1 MKVQVSFRQVKKDSA
16 LLVAVS
22 DSALHI
28 MNRMFGDASLY
39 AAGIFGWNADFFQ
52 LPFGVVVA
60 AGYRPQGTWYAYDR
74 LQMWYDVFRLAKTEE
89 ERDKVRY
96 AVASDM
102 RGDVSLSYHHAAL
115 ARGYV
120 SRKGTG
126 YREAYRGRFGIG
138 VKVHNPSY
146 GMTSHHH
153 IEYYTL

>member
-22 DSALHI
+22 DSVLHL

-39 AAGIFGWNADFFQ
+39 AAGVFGRNADIFQ
-52 LPFGVVVA
+52 IPRCVCVA
-60 AGYRPQGTWYAYDR
+60 CGYRPQGVKYDSAR
-74 LQMWYDVFRLAKTEE
+74 LSMWYDVFRLCKTED
-89 ERDKVRY
+89 ERDSVRY
-96 AVASDM
+96 AIASDM
-102 RGDVSLSYHHAAL
+102 LGDVSLSYHHAAL

-126 YREAYRGRFGIG
+126 YQEAYRGRFGIG